1 MTANT
6 NPRPFKT
13 IIEDRQRSLATD
25 EAEIKVEALTKENRE
40 LRRNWCYAY
49 AGARGYY
56 DDGEASDS
64 SFHPGIDF
72 LRDSVAD
79 IQKKM
84 KARREISASSKRELS
99 PAEIERVLHFAY
111 QWGTLQPKSHPSQ
124 EQKIVFDLPLRAY
137 LFAKYLMEKT

>member
-49 AGARGYY
+49 AGARG
-56 DDGEASDS
+56 
-64 SFHPGIDF
+64 
-72 LRDSVAD
+72 
-79 IQKKM
+79 
-84 KARREISASSKRELS
+84 
-99 PAEIERVLHFAY
+99 
-111 QWGTLQPKSHPSQ
+111 
-124 EQKIVFDLPLRAY
+124 
-137 LFAKYLMEKT
+137 